1 MLAQETAFKVKLWT
15 VNEYHQLIEKGVFHP
30 EERVELIAGQIIQM
44 SAKGTAHTAA
54 LGRTDRLLQ
63 NQLRDRAW
71 IRIQDPIQLNDN
83 SEPEPDV
90 SVVRFDPLDYS
101 THHPRAAE
109 VYLIIEVAD
118 TSLTYDTQ
126 VKAQLYADSGIADY
140 WVLDVSDRRLI
151 VFREPNLQGYRSQV
165 ILEERQAI
173 APLAFPDL
181 VISVIDILPR
191 TN

>member
-15 VNEYHQLIEKGVFHP
+15 VNEYHQLIDKGIFHP

-44 SAKGTAHTAA
+44 SAKGTAHTSATRRA
-54 LGRTDRLLQ
+54 SNILRNLLG
-63 NQLRDRAW
+63 DRASVYT
-71 IRIQDPIQLNDN
+71 QDPIQLNDL
-83 SEPEPDV
+83 SEPEPNV

-101 THHPRAAE
+101 THYPRAAE

-118 TSLTYDTQ
+118 SSLTYDTE
-126 VKAQLYADSGIADY
+126 VKAQLYAASGIADY
-140 WVLDVSDRRLI
+140 WVLDVNDRRLI
-151 VFREPNLQGYRSQV
+151 VFREPDPQGYRSQV